1 MLDNCSTS
9 DIFCNKKLLTDIKPS
24 KKTLKINCNVGT
36 KLVTMEGT
44 LRNYGRVWYSKDA
57 IANIQSLSNVKA
69 RHPVRYD
76 SGSGNEFVVMKP
88 NKDVVFK

>member
-1 MLDNCSTS
+1 
-9 DIFCNKKLLTDIKPS
+9 
-24 KKTLKINCNVGT
+24 
-36 KLVTMEGT
+36 MEGT

-76 SGSGNEFVVMKP
+76 SDSGNEFVVMKP